1 MKTFLFV
8 LEWILKEKYPNV
20 KFGFYLSTWSKNVH
34 MGLDCNL
41 LCLPEH
47 VDIISDIEN
56 IWQKRKGI
64 KFSFATPMLI

>member
-1 MKTFLFV
+1 
-8 LEWILKEKYPNV
+8 
-20 KFGFYLSTWSKNVH
+20 